1 MLSKDY
7 KYVAPPTAS
16 DDKPDENGVTETMVD
31 FSWDR
36 DIQLSVSFKHFLPDV
51 RGIVA
56 YCIFHYYELGSLT
69 ADC

>member
-36 DIQLSVSFKHFLPDV
+36 DIQLSVSLNIFYLMYAGLS
-51 RGIVA
+51 RIVFF
-56 YCIFHYYELGSLT
+56 IIMSS
-69 ADC
+69 DP